1 MPTPDFIVALREHVG
16 TAPLWLPAV
25 AGVVVRPATGSTSS
39 TDGEGASPTDT
50 QGAGP
55 TDEVLLVRRADNG
68 AWTPVTGILDPGEEP
83 AVGAVREVLEETGV
97 VARADRLVWAH
108 ATPEIVFDNGD
119 RSSFL
124 SLCFRCS
131 YVSGSARVGDDE
143 SVDVRWFPVDALP
156 EMGAEQRR
164 RVELALADAP
174 EAVFAR

>member
-1 MPTPDFIVALREHVG
+1 MPIPEFIVALREHVG
-16 TAPLWLPAV
+16 TASLWLPAV
-25 AGVVVRPATGSTSS
+25 AAVVVRST
-39 TDGEGASPTDT
+39 A
-50 QGAGP
+50 AG
-55 TDEVLLVRRADNG
+55 DEVLLVRRADNG

-97 VARADRLVWAH
+97 VAVPDRLVWAH
-108 ATPEIVFDNGD
+108 ATPEIEFENGD

-131 YVSGSARVGDDE
+131 WVSGEPFAADDE
-143 SVDVRWFPVDALP
+143 SVDAGWFPVGALP

-164 RVELALADAP
+164 RVDLALANAP